1 MESKGNTLIND
12 NVFLTAARLV
22 LEEMENVVKKG
33 KKGPLVGIS
42 RMISEKSAPQISVKK
57 LEPEE
62 DREYGSVTYHLKL
75 GVLYGPKIPS
85 LAEEI
90 RRQLAG
96 AIEDMTGYTVEHV
109 DITIERIVDPGEP
122 DHEPSEK

>member
-1 MESKGNTLIND
+1 MDVKGNTLIND

-22 LEEMENVVKKG
+22 LEELKSVVKKE

-42 RMISEKSAPQISVKK
+42 RMISEKSAPQISVTK

-62 DREYGSVTYHLKL
+62 GSEYGSVTYHLKL
-75 GVLYGPKIPS
+75 EVLYGTKIPS

-96 AIEDMTGYTVEHV
+96 AIENMTGYTVKTV

-122 DHEPSEK
+122 DHES